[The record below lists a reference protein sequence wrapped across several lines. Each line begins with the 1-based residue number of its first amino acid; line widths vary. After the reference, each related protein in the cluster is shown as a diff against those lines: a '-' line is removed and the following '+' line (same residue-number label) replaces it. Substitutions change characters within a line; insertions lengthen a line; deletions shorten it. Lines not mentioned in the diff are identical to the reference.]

1 MGGCVSSP
9 SKKIKLKAKYIPKTR
24 RFRRKAPSSVSV
36 APIEQL
42 TDAGEYARDVD
53 VCEFVTVDYES
64 RASSPAFHHSLNYHQ
79 VDVTG
84 LSQEEAWFDTCSVLD
99 SDSDEDF
106 TSVLG
111 EICPSLVVA
120 AGSALDHQ
128 SQIET
133 HSRFYDTINNND
145 IPCVDGNFTKRR
157 NVAEDPSLT
166 SQRRKLSVVTLADSP
181 SRRLLYHPKAG
192 CLIPHSS
199 DVKLT
204 QGCWSPVSPS
214 IFKLR
219 GMNYFRHVTMVMLYI
234 RLIYIVYNKICK
246 CFLFCSA
253 FKLIRLFI
261 FLKCRDKRK
270 FPAANC
276 CPYVPIG
283 VDLFVSPRKI
293 SHIARYLE
301 LPFVEPHENVPS
313 LLVVNIQLPSYP
325 TSMFLG
331 ENDGEGMSLVLYFK
345 VSENFEREVSP
356 QFQDSIKRFVKDEME
371 IVKGFAKESTVPFR
385 ERLKVMVGLAN
396 PEDLHLNP
404 AEKKLLHAYNEKPVL
419 SRPQH
424 AFYEGDSYFEIDL
437 DVHRFSYISRK
448 GFDAF
453 RERLKHGI
461 LDLGLTIQAQK
472 QEELPER
479 VLCCVQLNKIDFV
492 NCGQIPQL
500 IIPIENN

>member
-42 TDAGEYARDVD
+42 TDAGEYARDID

-133 HSRFYDTINNND
+133 NSRFYDTINNND

-157 NVAEDPSLT
+157 NVEEDPSLT

-192 CLIPHSS
+192 FLIPHSS
-199 DVKLT
+199 DVKPT
-204 QGCWSPVSPS
+204 QGCWTPVSPS
-214 IFKLR
+214 VFKLR
-219 GMNYFRHVTMVMLYI
+219 GMNYF
-234 RLIYIVYNKICK
+234 
-246 CFLFCSA
+246 
-253 FKLIRLFI
+253 
-261 FLKCRDKRK
+261 RDKRK

-301 LPFVEPHENVPS
+301 LPFVEPHEKVPS

-345 VSENFEREVSP
+345 VSENFEKEVSP
-356 QFQDSIKRFVKDEME
+356 QFQDSIERFVKDEME
-371 IVKGFAKESTVPFR
+371 TVKGFAKESTVPFR
-385 ERLKVMVGLAN
+385 ERLKIMVGLAN

-500 IIPIENN
+500 IIPVDNN

>member
-1 MGGCVSSP
+1 M
-9 SKKIKLKAKYIPKTR
+9 Y
-24 RFRRKAPSSVSV
+24 
-36 APIEQL
+36 
-42 TDAGEYARDVD
+42 
-53 VCEFVTVDYES
+53 
-64 RASSPAFHHSLNYHQ
+64 
-79 VDVTG
+79 
-84 LSQEEAWFDTCSVLD
+84 
-99 SDSDEDF
+99 
-106 TSVLG
+106 
-111 EICPSLVVA
+111 
-120 AGSALDHQ
+120 GS
-128 SQIET
+128 
-133 HSRFYDTINNND
+133 
-145 IPCVDGNFTKRR
+145 FTKRR
-157 NVAEDPSLT
+157 NVAEDLSLT
-166 SQRRKLSVVTLADSP
+166 SQRKKLSVVTLADSKILHNQDTTTEFCP
-181 SRRLLYHPKAG
+181 SRRLFYHPKAG
-192 CLIPHSS
+192 FLIPHSS
-199 DVKLT
+199 NVKST

-219 GMNYFRHVTMVMLYI
+219 GTNYF
-234 RLIYIVYNKICK
+234 
-246 CFLFCSA
+246 
-253 FKLIRLFI
+253 
-261 FLKCRDKRK
+261 RDKRK

-293 SHIARYLE
+293 SHIARYLD
-301 LPFVEPHENVPS
+301 LPYVEPHEKVPS

-345 VSENFEREVSP
+345 VSENFEKEVSP
-356 QFQDSIKRFVKDEME
+356 QFQDSIKRLVKDEME
-371 IVKGFAKESTVPFR
+371 TVKGFAKESTVPFR
-385 ERLKVMVGLAN
+385 ERLKIMVGVAN

-479 VLCCVQLNKIDFV
+479 VLCCIQLNKIDFV

-500 IIPIENN
+500 IIPIDNN

>member
-1 MGGCVSSP
+1 MGGCVSSQ

-24 RFRRKAPSSVSV
+24 RFRRKAPCSVSV

-42 TDAGEYARDVD
+42 TGAGEYARDID

-120 AGSALDHQ
+120 ARSALDHQ
-128 SQIET
+128 SQIE
-133 HSRFYDTINNND
+133 SNSSFFDTINNND

-166 SQRRKLSVVTLADSP
+166 SQRRKLSVVTLADSKILHDGDTTTEFCP

-199 DVKLT
+199 DVKPT

-219 GMNYFRHVTMVMLYI
+219 GMNYFR
-234 RLIYIVYNKICK
+234 
-246 CFLFCSA
+246 
-253 FKLIRLFI
+253 
-261 FLKCRDKRK
+261 DKRK
-270 FPAANC
+270 FPASNC

-301 LPFVEPHENVPS
+301 LPFVEPHEKVPS

-331 ENDGEGMSLVLYFK
+331 ETDGEGMNLVLYFK
-345 VSENFEREVSP
+345 VSEHFEKEVSP
-356 QFQDSIKRFVKDEME
+356 QFQDSIKRFVQDEME
-371 IVKGFAKESTVPFR
+371 TVKGFAKESTVPFR
-385 ERLKVMVGLAN
+385 ERLKIMVGLAN

-424 AFYEGDSYFEIDL
+424 AFYEGDNYFEIDL

-472 QEELPER
+472 QEELPEG
-479 VLCCVQLNKIDFV
+479 VLCCIQLNKIDFV

-500 IIPIENN
+500 IIPIDNN

>member
-1 MGGCVSSP
+1 MGGCVSS
-9 SKKIKLKAKYIPKTR
+9 SSRKIKLKTKYIPKTR

-42 TDAGEYARDVD
+42 TVAGDCVTDVD
-53 VCEFVTVDYES
+53 VCEFVTIDCES
-64 RASSPAFHHSLNYHQ
+64 RTSSPAFHHSEDYHH

-84 LSQEEAWFDTCSVLD
+84 LSQEEAWFDSCSVLD

-128 SQIET
+128 SQTESAL
-133 HSRFYDTINNND
+133 HLSDTVNN
-145 IPCVDGNFTKRR
+145 IGISCVDGNITKRS
-157 NVAEDPSLT
+157 NIVEDPSLT
-166 SQRRKLSVVTLADSP
+166 SQRRKISVVTLAVSKILHDGDTTTEFCS
-181 SRRLLYHPKAG
+181 SRRLLYRPRAG
-192 CLIPHSS
+192 FLVPHTS
-199 DVKLT
+199 DVKST
-204 QGCWSPVSPS
+204 QGCWSPISPS
-214 IFKLR
+214 VFKLR
-219 GMNYFRHVTMVMLYI
+219 GVNYF
-234 RLIYIVYNKICK
+234 
-246 CFLFCSA
+246 
-253 FKLIRLFI
+253 
-261 FLKCRDKRK
+261 RDKRK
-270 FPAANC
+270 SPATNC

-283 VDLFVSPRKI
+283 VDLFVCPRKI
-293 SHIARYLE
+293 SHIARHLE
-301 LPFVEPHENVPS
+301 LPFVEPHERVPS
-313 LLVVNIQLPSYP
+313 LLIVNIQLPFYP

-331 ENDGEGMSLVLYFK
+331 DNDGEGMSLVLYFK
-345 VSENFEREVSP
+345 VTENFEKEVSS
-356 QFQDSIKRFVKDEME
+356 QFQDSIKKFVTDEVE
-371 IVKGFAKESTVPFR
+371 TVKGFAKESTVPFR
-385 ERLKVMVGLAN
+385 ERLKIMVGVAN

-424 AFYEGDSYFEIDL
+424 AFYEGDNYFEIDL

-448 GFDAF
+448 GFEAF

-500 IIPIENN
+500 ITLLDNNNN

>member
-1 MGGCVSSP
+1 MGGCVSS
-9 SKKIKLKAKYIPKTR
+9 SSRKIKLKTKYIPKTR

-42 TDAGEYARDVD
+42 TVAGDCVTDVD
-53 VCEFVTVDYES
+53 VCEFVTIDCES
-64 RASSPAFHHSLNYHQ
+64 RTSSPAFHHSEDYHH

-84 LSQEEAWFDTCSVLD
+84 LSQEEAWFDSCSVLD

-128 SQIET
+128 SQTESAL
-133 HSRFYDTINNND
+133 HLSDTVNN
-145 IPCVDGNFTKRR
+145 IGISCVDGNITKRS
-157 NVAEDPSLT
+157 NIVEDPSLT
-166 SQRRKLSVVTLADSP
+166 SQRRKISVVTLA
-181 SRRLLYHPKAG
+181 
-192 CLIPHSS
+192 
-199 DVKLT
+199 
-204 QGCWSPVSPS
+204 VS
-214 IFKLR
+214 
-219 GMNYFRHVTMVMLYI
+219 
-234 RLIYIVYNKICK
+234 KILHDGDTTTEFCK
-246 CFLFCSA
+246 
-253 FKLIRLFI
+253 
-261 FLKCRDKRK
+261 DKRK
-270 FPAANC
+270 SPATNC

-283 VDLFVSPRKI
+283 VDLFVCPRKI
-293 SHIARYLE
+293 SHIARHLE
-301 LPFVEPHENVPS
+301 LPFVEPHERVPS
-313 LLVVNIQLPSYP
+313 LLIVNIQLPFYP

-331 ENDGEGMSLVLYFK
+331 DNDGEGMSLVLYFK
-345 VSENFEREVSP
+345 VTENFEKEVSS
-356 QFQDSIKRFVKDEME
+356 QFQDSIKKFVTDEVE
-371 IVKGFAKESTVPFR
+371 TVKGFAKESTVPFR
-385 ERLKVMVGLAN
+385 ERLKIMVGVAN

-424 AFYEGDSYFEIDL
+424 AFYEGDNYFEIDL

-448 GFDAF
+448 GFEAF

-500 IIPIENN
+500 ITLLDNNNN

>member
-42 TDAGEYARDVD
+42 TGAGEYARDID

-64 RASSPAFHHSLNYHQ
+64 RASRPAFHHSLNYHQ

-128 SQIET
+128 SQIESN
-133 HSRFYDTINNND
+133 SRFYDTINNND
-145 IPCVDGNFTKRR
+145 TPCVDGNFTKRR
-157 NVAEDPSLT
+157 NVEEDPSLT
-166 SQRRKLSVVTLADSP
+166 SQRRKLSVVTLTDSKILHDEDTTEFCT

-199 DVKLT
+199 DVKST

-219 GMNYFRHVTMVMLYI
+219 GMNYF
-234 RLIYIVYNKICK
+234 
-246 CFLFCSA
+246 
-253 FKLIRLFI
+253 
-261 FLKCRDKRK
+261 RDKRK

-301 LPFVEPHENVPS
+301 LPFVEPHEKVPS

-345 VSENFEREVSP
+345 VSENFEKEVSP

-371 IVKGFAKESTVPFR
+371 TVKGFAKESTVPFR
-385 ERLKVMVGLAN
+385 ERLKIMVGLAN

-424 AFYEGDSYFEIDL
+424 AFYEGDNYFEIDL

-500 IIPIENN
+500 IIPIDNN

>member
-42 TDAGEYARDVD
+42 TDAGEYARDID

-84 LSQEEAWFDTCSVLD
+84 LSQEEAWFDTFSVLD

-128 SQIET
+128 SQIESN
-133 HSRFYDTINNND
+133 SRFYDTINNND

-157 NVAEDPSLT
+157 NVVEDPSLT
-166 SQRRKLSVVTLADSP
+166 SQRRKLSVVTLADSH
-181 SRRLLYHPKAG
+181 SRRFLYHPRAG

-199 DVKLT
+199 DVKST

-219 GMNYFRHVTMVMLYI
+219 GMNYFR
-234 RLIYIVYNKICK
+234 
-246 CFLFCSA
+246 
-253 FKLIRLFI
+253 
-261 FLKCRDKRK
+261 DKRK
-270 FPAANC
+270 LPAANC

-283 VDLFVSPRKI
+283 VDLFVCPRKI

-301 LPFVEPHENVPS
+301 LPFVEPHEKVPS

-371 IVKGFAKESTVPFR
+371 TVKGFAKESTVPFR

-500 IIPIENN
+500 IIPIDNNN

>member
-1 MGGCVSSP
+1 MME
-9 SKKIKLKAKYIPKTR
+9 TR
-24 RFRRKAPSSVSV
+24 R
-36 APIEQL
+36 L
-42 TDAGEYARDVD
+42 
-53 VCEFVTVDYES
+53 
-64 RASSPAFHHSLNYHQ
+64 
-79 VDVTG
+79 
-84 LSQEEAWFDTCSVLD
+84 
-99 SDSDEDF
+99 
-106 TSVLG
+106 
-111 EICPSLVVA
+111 
-120 AGSALDHQ
+120 
-128 SQIET
+128 
-133 HSRFYDTINNND
+133 
-145 IPCVDGNFTKRR
+145 
-157 NVAEDPSLT
+157 
-166 SQRRKLSVVTLADSP
+166 SP

-199 DVKLT
+199 DVKPT
-204 QGCWSPVSPS
+204 QGCWSSVSPS

-219 GMNYFRHVTMVMLYI
+219 GMNYFR
-234 RLIYIVYNKICK
+234 
-246 CFLFCSA
+246 
-253 FKLIRLFI
+253 
-261 FLKCRDKRK
+261 DKKK

-301 LPFVEPHENVPS
+301 LPFVEPHEKVPS

-331 ENDGEGMSLVLYFK
+331 ESDGEGMNLVLYFK
-345 VSENFEREVSP
+345 VSENFEKEVSP
-356 QFQDSIKRFVKDEME
+356 QFQDSIKRFVQDEME
-371 IVKGFAKESTVPFR
+371 TVKGFAKESTVPFR
-385 ERLKVMVGLAN
+385 ERLKIMVGLAN

-424 AFYEGDSYFEIDL
+424 AFYEGDNYFEIDL

-479 VLCCVQLNKIDFV
+479 VLCCIQLNKIDFV

-500 IIPIENN
+500 IIPIDND

>member
-42 TDAGEYARDVD
+42 TDAGEYARDID

-128 SQIET
+128 SQIESN
-133 HSRFYDTINNND
+133 SRFYDTINNND

-157 NVAEDPSLT
+157 NVEEDPSLT

-199 DVKLT
+199 DVKST

-219 GMNYFRHVTMVMLYI
+219 GMNYF
-234 RLIYIVYNKICK
+234 
-246 CFLFCSA
+246 
-253 FKLIRLFI
+253 
-261 FLKCRDKRK
+261 RDKRK

-283 VDLFVSPRKI
+283 VDLFVSPQKI

-301 LPFVEPHENVPS
+301 LPFVEPHEKVPS

-345 VSENFEREVSP
+345 VSENFEKEVSP
-356 QFQDSIKRFVKDEME
+356 QFQDSIERFVKDEME
-371 IVKGFAKESTVPFR
+371 TVKGFAKESTVPFR
-385 ERLKVMVGLAN
+385 ERLKIMVGLAN

-424 AFYEGDSYFEIDL
+424 AFYEGDNYFEIDL

-500 IIPIENN
+500 IIPVDNN

>member
-9 SKKIKLKAKYIPKTR
+9 TKKIKLKTKCIRKSR

-42 TDAGEYARDVD
+42 TGVRNYVRDVD
-53 VCEFVTVDYES
+53 VGEFVTIDYES
-64 RASSPAFHHSLNYHQ
+64 RAAPIGGGDCVLNPAFHLSQNFHH

-84 LSQEEAWFDTCSVLD
+84 VSQEEAWFDSFSVLE

-111 EICPSLVVA
+111 EICPSLVIA
-120 AGSALDHQ
+120 SMSILDHQ
-128 SQIET
+128 SQIESAS
-133 HSRFYDTINNND
+133 HSYDTINNND
-145 IPCVDGNFTKRR
+145 ISCVDGNFTKR
-157 NVAEDPSLT
+157 NNIVEDPILT
-166 SQRRKLSVVTLADSP
+166 SQRRKLSVVTLAVNKKLHDGETTTEFCS
-181 SRRLLYHPKAG
+181 SRRLLYRPRAG
-192 CLIPHSS
+192 FVVPHYI
-199 DVKLT
+199 DMKQT
-204 QGCWSPVSPS
+204 QGCWSRIAPS
-214 IFKLR
+214 VFKLR
-219 GMNYFRHVTMVMLYI
+219 GMNYFR
-234 RLIYIVYNKICK
+234 
-246 CFLFCSA
+246 
-253 FKLIRLFI
+253 
-261 FLKCRDKRK
+261 DKRK
-270 FPAANC
+270 FPAPNY

-301 LPFVEPHENVPS
+301 LPFVEPHDKVPS
-313 LLVVNIQLPSYP
+313 LLIVNIQLPSYP
-325 TSMFLG
+325 ASMFLG

-345 VSENFEREVSP
+345 VSENFEKEISP
-356 QFQDSIKRFVKDEME
+356 QFQDSIKRLVMDEME
-371 IVKGFAKESTVPFR
+371 TVKGFAKESTVPFR
-385 ERLKVMVGLAN
+385 ERLKIMVGVAN

-424 AFYEGDSYFEIDL
+424 AFYEGGNYFEIDL

-479 VLCCVQLNKIDFV
+479 VLCCVRLNKIDFV
-492 NCGQIPQL
+492 NRGQIPQL
-500 IIPIENN
+500 ITPVDN

>member
-9 SKKIKLKAKYIPKTR
+9 SKKIKLKGKYIPKTR
-24 RFRRKAPSSVSV
+24 RFRRKAPCSVSV

-64 RASSPAFHHSLNYHQ
+64 RTSSPAFHHSLNYHQ
-79 VDVTG
+79 VDVAG

-128 SQIET
+128 SQIE
-133 HSRFYDTINNND
+133 SNLRFYDTINNND
-145 IPCVDGNFTKRR
+145 IPCVDGSFTKRR
-157 NVAEDPSLT
+157 NVAEDLSLT
-166 SQRRKLSVVTLADSP
+166 SQRKKLSVVTLADSKILHNQDTTTEFCP
-181 SRRLLYHPKAG
+181 SRRLFYHPKAG
-192 CLIPHSS
+192 FLIPHSS
-199 DVKLT
+199 NVKST

-219 GMNYFRHVTMVMLYI
+219 GTNYF
-234 RLIYIVYNKICK
+234 
-246 CFLFCSA
+246 
-253 FKLIRLFI
+253 
-261 FLKCRDKRK
+261 RDKRK

-293 SHIARYLE
+293 SHIARYLD
-301 LPFVEPHENVPS
+301 LPYVEPHEKVPS

-345 VSENFEREVSP
+345 VSENFEKEVSP
-356 QFQDSIKRFVKDEME
+356 QFQDSIKRLVKDEME
-371 IVKGFAKESTVPFR
+371 TVKGFAKESTVPFR
-385 ERLKVMVGLAN
+385 ERLKIMVGVAN

-479 VLCCVQLNKIDFV
+479 VLCCIQLNKIDFV

-500 IIPIENN
+500 IIPIDNN

>member
-9 SKKIKLKAKYIPKTR
+9 SKKIKLKTKYIPKTS

-42 TDAGEYARDVD
+42 TDMENYVTDVD
-53 VCEFVTVDYES
+53 VCEFVTIDYES
-64 RASSPAFHHSLNYHQ
+64 RVSTPAFHHSQNYHQ

-84 LSQEEAWFDTCSVLD
+84 LSQEEAWFDSCSILD

-106 TSVLG
+106 TSAIG

-120 AGSALDHQ
+120 GGSTLDQ
-128 SQIET
+128 SQTE
-133 HSRFYDTINNND
+133 SNSDFYDTIKSND
-145 IPCVDGNFTKRR
+145 LSLVDGNLSKHE
-157 NVAEDPSLT
+157 NIVEDPSSA
-166 SQRRKLSVVTLADSP
+166 SQKRKLSVVTLAVSKIMHDGDTTTEFCS
-181 SRRLLYHPKAG
+181 SRRFMYRPKAG
-192 CLIPHSS
+192 FLIPHSS
-199 DVKLT
+199 DVKPA
-204 QGCWSPVSPS
+204 QGCWSPVAPS
-214 IFKLR
+214 VFKLR
-219 GMNYFRHVTMVMLYI
+219 GMNYFR
-234 RLIYIVYNKICK
+234 
-246 CFLFCSA
+246 
-253 FKLIRLFI
+253 
-261 FLKCRDKRK
+261 DKWK
-270 FPAANC
+270 FPATNC

-283 VDLFVSPRKI
+283 ADLFVCPWKI
-293 SHIARYLE
+293 SHIAQHLE
-301 LPFVEPHENVPS
+301 LPF
-313 LLVVNIQLPSYP
+313 LPSYP

-331 ENDGEGMSLVLYFK
+331 DNDGEGMSLVLYFK
-345 VSENFEREVSP
+345 ISENFEKEVSP
-356 QFQDSIKRFVKDEME
+356 QFQDSIMRFVTDEME
-371 IVKGFAKESTVPFR
+371 TVKGFAKESTVPFR
-385 ERLKVMVGLAN
+385 ERLKIMVGVAN

-404 AEKKLLHAYNEKPVL
+404 AEKKLLHTYNEKPVL

-424 AFYEGDSYFEIDL
+424 AFYEGDNYFEIDL

-479 VLCCVQLNKIDFV
+479 VLCCVRLNKIDFV

-500 IIPIENN
+500 ITPFLDNN